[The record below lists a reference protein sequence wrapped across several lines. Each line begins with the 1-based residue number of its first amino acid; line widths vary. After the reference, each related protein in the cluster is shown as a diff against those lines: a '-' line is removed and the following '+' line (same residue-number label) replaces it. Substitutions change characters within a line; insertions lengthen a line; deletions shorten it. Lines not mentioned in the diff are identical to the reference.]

1 MSMSSNAT
9 GRQPW
14 EELDDGLEENTVA
27 ATDLQTSEIDDA
39 LGLQMISIRL
49 QRTLI
54 KNMKLIADYHG
65 VGYQPLIRDL
75 LNRFAKSELG
85 NIVREI
91 EAKQAEFSKLEAA
104 TKESAPMKPIDNFL
118 AREGEGYRK
127 RA

>member
-14 EELDDGLEENTVA
+14 EELDDDLEENTVA
-27 ATDLQTSEIDDA
+27 ATDLQASEIDDA
-39 LGLQMISIRL
+39 IGLQMISIRL

-54 KNMKLIADYHG
+54 SNLKLIADYHG

-85 NIVREI
+85 SILREI
-91 EAKQAEFSKLEAA
+91 EQKQAEFSKIEAA
-104 TKESAPMKPIDNFL
+104 TKEPSAPMEPIDNFL
-118 AREGEGYRK
+118 AREKYRK
-127 RA
+127 QA